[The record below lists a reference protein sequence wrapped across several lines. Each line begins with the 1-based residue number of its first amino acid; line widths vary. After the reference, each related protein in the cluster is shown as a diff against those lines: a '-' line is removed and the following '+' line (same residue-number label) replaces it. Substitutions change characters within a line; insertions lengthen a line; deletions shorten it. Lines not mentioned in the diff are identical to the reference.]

1 MPRHILTDAQ
11 LEMTRTRILSETAK
25 IIAAGGYA
33 GFSMR
38 RLAGA
43 LGLTAGALYRYF
55 PTKQHVLIAYW
66 SDALNDLRC
75 RLARICEIE
84 SDPRGVILRI
94 LIAYAEFSLED
105 RDRFRLLFL
114 ENDMGQ
120 FSDLAQDPI
129 VLAPYHLVRERVAEV
144 IGKRIFR
151 PLSPDTATR
160 ILWGAVHGVVALAI
174 TVNELDFSDI
184 QDLVREAAEATVRG
198 LSVNPEDA

>member
-1 MPRHILTDAQ
+1 MTDEQ
-11 LEMTRTRILSETAK
+11 LKITRTRILTETAK

-33 GFSMR
+33 AFSMR

-75 RLARICEIE
+75 RLARICDVE
-84 SDPRGVILRI
+84 SDPRDIILRI

-120 FSDLAQDPI
+120 FSDLAEDPI
-129 VLAPYHLVRERVAEV
+129 VLAPYHLVRERVADA
-144 IGKRIFR
+144 IGMNILR
-151 PLSPDTATR
+151 PLPPDTATR
-160 ILWGAVHGVVALAI
+160 ILWGAVHGVVTLAI
-174 TVNELDFSDI
+174 TVKELDFSDI
-184 QDLVREAAEATVRG
+184 QDLVRQAAEAAVRG
-198 LSVNPEDA
+198 LSVAPGDA